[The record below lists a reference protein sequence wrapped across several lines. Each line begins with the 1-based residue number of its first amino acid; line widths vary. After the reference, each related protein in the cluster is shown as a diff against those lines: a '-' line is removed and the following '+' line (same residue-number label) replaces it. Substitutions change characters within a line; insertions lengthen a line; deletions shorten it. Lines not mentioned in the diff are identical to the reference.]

1 MLVLEWLF
9 SKAITIQVKKCNLLG
24 VMAALVTRESDDKEM
39 KRSIQEGKYDIVF
52 FTPESLL
59 HSKRWRNTLTNEI
72 YAKHL
77 KGLVIDEAHCVS
89 KW

>member
-1 MLVLEWLF
+1 MTSISL
-9 SKAITIQVKKCNLLG
+9 QVTKCNIMG
-24 VMAALVTRESDDKEM
+24 VRAALVCGECDDKEM
-39 KRSIQEGKYDIVF
+39 KRGIHEGKYDIVF

-59 HSKRWRNTLTNEI
+59 CNKRFRKALTSHL
-72 YAKHL
+72 YTQRL